1 MNALILAAGFGT
13 RLKPLTNK
21 IPKCLVPI
29 KGTPLLELWLE
40 QLSLLKV
47 NKIILNTHYLS
58 DQVSDFI
65 SDSKYNNIC
74 KAINEKYLLG
84 TAGTLLK
91 NIDQFLDDDC
101 ILLHADNYTKT
112 DLNNLVIA
120 HQNRPVHCLITIL
133 VFKTNNPS
141 SCGIV
146 ELKDNVVVNLHEKIP
161 NPPGNI
167 ANGAIYILSKD
178 ALRNIKND
186 FPNAKDFVNDILI
199 HFIGRIYSYYTNE
212 IFLDIGTPENYLKA
226 NSE

>member
-29 KGTPLLELWLE
+29 KGIPLLELWLE
-40 QLSLLKV
+40 QLSSLKV
-47 NKIILNTHYLS
+47 NKILLNTHYLS
-58 DQVSDFI
+58 DQVSCFI
-65 SDSKYNNIC
+65 SDSKYCNIC
-74 KAINEKYLLG
+74 KVIYEKVLLG

-91 NIDQFLDDDC
+91 NIDQFSDDDC

-112 DLNNLVIA
+112 DLKNLVIA
-120 HQNRPVHCLITIL
+120 HQNRPSHCLITIL
-133 VFKTNNPS
+133 VFETNNPS

-146 ELKDNVVVNLHEKIP
+146 ELKDSVVINLHEKKP

-167 ANGAIYILSKD
+167 ANGAIYILSEE
-178 ALRNIKND
+178 AMLIIKNE
-186 FPNAKDFVNDILI
+186 FSNSKDFVNDILI
-199 HFIGRIYSYYTNE
+199 HFIGKIYSYYTSE

-226 NSE
+226 NS

>member
-40 QLSLLKV
+40 QLSSLKV
-47 NKIILNTHYLS
+47 NKILLNTHYLS
-58 DQVSDFI
+58 DQVSYFI

-74 KAINEKYLLG
+74 KVIYEKDLLG
-84 TAGTLLK
+84 TAGTLIQ

-112 DLNNLVIA
+112 DINNLVIA
-120 HQNRPVHCLITIL
+120 HKNRPDNCLITIL
-133 VFKTNNPS
+133 VFETNNPA

-146 ELKDNVVVNLHEKIP
+146 ELKDNVVINLHEKIP

-167 ANGAIYILSKD
+167 ANGAIYILSKE
-178 ALRNIKND
+178 ALQFIKNE
-186 FPNAKDFVNDILI
+186 FPNAKDFVSDILI
-199 HFIGRIYSYYTNE
+199 HFVGKIYAYYTSE